1 MKALRPVW
9 DIWVRLGHWLI
20 VAGVVFQQIS
30 GKELE
35 LIDAHATVGILLC
48 GWVLFR
54 VTWGFTGPRF
64 ARFSSFPPPSPK
76 AALNS
81 ISLLLRKEPERG
93 PGHSAIGGIA
103 VYLMITL
110 IGLTALTGMTSSDDI
125 FFFWTS
131 RAPRLRG
138 HSGSSKSRA
147 YGTQRAGLDY
157 RHCPCGSSPLASNC
171 NKRAADPR
179 NDHGIKIRA
188 RRTNRS
194 STPILKNDR
203 YSWIFYFYSLRRRSL
218 RTTWRLSRV
227 VIFHQ

>member
-1 MKALRPVW
+1 MTALRPVW

-103 VYLMITL
+103 IYLMITL

-125 FFFWTS
+125 FFSGPLAPLVSEGIVDLAS
-131 RAPRLRG
+131 RAHTVLSELVLIIVIV
-138 HSGSSKSRA
+138 HV
-147 YGTQRAGLDY
+147 
-157 RHCPCGSSPLASNC
+157 
-171 NKRAADPR
+171 AA
-179 NDHGIKIRA
+179 
-188 RRTNRS
+188 
-194 STPILKNDR
+194 
-203 YSWIFYFYSLRRRSL
+203 
-218 RTTWRLSRV
+218 
-227 VIFHQ
+227 

>member
-1 MKALRPVW
+1 MSALRPVW

-54 VTWGFTGPRF
+54 ITWGFTGPRF

-103 VYLMITL
+103 IYLMITL

-125 FFFWTS
+125 FFSGPLAPLVSAGTVDLAS
-131 RAPRLRG
+131 RAHTVLSELVLIIVIVHVAAVLWHQIVIKERLIQGMITGLKSGPDEPTDHPHPFSKMIVIRG
-138 HSGSSKSRA
+138 FFIFIACVGGA
-147 YGTQRAGLDY
+147 YGLLGVYL
-157 RHCPCGSSPLASNC
+157 G
-171 NKRAADPR
+171 
-179 NDHGIKIRA
+179 
-188 RRTNRS
+188 
-194 STPILKNDR
+194 
-203 YSWIFYFYSLRRRSL
+203 W
-218 RTTWRLSRV
+218 
-227 VIFHQ
+227 

>member
-1 MKALRPVW
+1 MSALRPVW

-30 GKELE
+30 GKEIE

-81 ISLLLRKEPERG
+81 ISLLLRKEPEQG

-110 IGLTALTGMTSSDDI
+110 IGLAALTGMTSSDDI
-125 FFFWTS
+125 FFSGPLAPLVSAGTVDLAS
-131 RAPRLRG
+131 RAHTVLSELVLIIVIVHLVAVLWHQIVIKERLIQG
-138 HSGSSKSRA
+138 MITGFK
-147 YGTQRAGLDY
+147 
-157 RHCPCGSSPLASNC
+157 
-171 NKRAADPR
+171 
-179 NDHGIKIRA
+179 
-188 RRTNRS
+188 
-194 STPILKNDR
+194 
-203 YSWIFYFYSLRRRSL
+203 
-218 RTTWRLSRV
+218 
-227 VIFHQ
+227 